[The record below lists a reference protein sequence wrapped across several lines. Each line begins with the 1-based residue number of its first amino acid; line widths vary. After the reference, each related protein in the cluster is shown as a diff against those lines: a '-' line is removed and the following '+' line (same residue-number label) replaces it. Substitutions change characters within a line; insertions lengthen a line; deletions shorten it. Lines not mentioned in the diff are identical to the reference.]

1 MDKEKRAADKRA
13 ARGHKEDAILNRVLI
28 WFGAAVVAEL
38 VLLLLNRY
46 YVNVTTAPGEIE
58 FAGAL
63 LKAWPAIIGVTAV
76 GTVICLLWAIF
87 QAKGGKKATLPGVLF
102 GVFLTALVISVIT
115 YRFYGAGVQFLCGIV
130 PVAAVLALVYY
141 LYQHEFFL
149 VTILSALGLLG
160 LWLFR
165 RAGGAHDTLVYAYL
179 AALAVILV
187 AAALGCRA
195 LAAQGG
201 AMKLWGEKRQIFPH
215 SASYGMIYLTCAVV
229 AVAVAAGFLLGA
241 AAAYYLIFAL
251 VGWLFIMAVYYTV
264 KLM

>member
-13 ARGHKEDAILNRVLI
+13 ARGRKEDAILNRVLI

-63 LKAWPAIIGVTAV
+63 LKAWPVLIGVTAV
-76 GTVICLLWAIF
+76 GAVVCLLWAIF
-87 QAKGGKKATLPGVLF
+87 QAKGGKRATLPGVLF
-102 GVFLTALVISVIT
+102 GVFLAGLVISVIT
-115 YRFYGAGVQFLCGIV
+115 YRYYGAGVRFLCGIV

-149 VTILSALGLLG
+149 VTVLSTLGLLG

-179 AALAVILV
+179 VVLAVILV
-187 AAALGCRA
+187 ASVLVCRT
-195 LAAQGG
+195 LSGRGG
-201 AMKLWGEKRQIFPH
+201 ALELGGRTVQVFQH
-215 SASYGMIYLTCAVV
+215 GASYGMIYLTCAVV
-229 AVAVAAGFLLGA
+229 AAAVIAGFLLGS

>member
-63 LKAWPAIIGVTAV
+63 LKAWPVLIGVTAV
-76 GTVICLLWAIF
+76 GAVICLLWAIF

-141 LYQHEFFL
+141 LYQHEFFASTL
-149 VTILSALGLLG
+149 LSALGILG
-160 LWLFR
+160 LWLIR
-165 RAGGAHDTLVYAYL
+165 RADGRYPVLVYGYVAVVVVLLL
-179 AALAVILV
+179 AALAV
-187 AAALGCRA
+187 GRTM
-195 LAAQGG
+195 QRNGG
-201 AMKLWGEKRQIFPH
+201 ALKLGDKRRQIFSR
-215 SASYGMIYLTCAVV
+215 SASYVPLYVTCALV
-229 AVAVAAGFLLGA
+229 AVCIAGGLIGGIS
-241 AAAYYLIFAL
+241 AAYYLMFVL
-251 VGWLFIMAVYYTV
+251 VAWLFAMAVYYTV
-264 KLM
+264 KEM